1 MQILVDTANPQEA
14 KEAFKHPFVNGCTTN
29 TREVAYNSG
38 KDLLAY
44 VKEMRSIV
52 KGVLHF
58 QVTTETAEEM
68 IAEGR
73 VIASLASEL
82 RVKIPVNLEGLKAIK
97 QLSSEGIECAATAC
111 NTVGMGLLAAQM
123 GATSVI
129 SYYGV
134 VEDFETDGG
143 DLLKSTRIVFD
154 NYGCKT
160 KIFFFARN
168 AKEAKNGMLAG
179 ADGCLMTWSG
189 LKSLVDDPLST
200 REVLFMNSEWKR
212 LRGNET
218 WRDVKNN

>member
-1 MQILVDTANPQEA
+1 MRIVVDTANPAEA
-14 KEAFKHPFVNGCTTN
+14 REAFAHPFVDGCTTN
-29 TREVAYNSG
+29 AREVAYNNANG
-38 KDLLAY
+38 EDLAAY

-52 KGVLHF
+52 RGILHF

-73 VIASLASEL
+73 AIAKLVSEV
-82 RVKIPVNLEGLKAIK
+82 RVKIPVNLEGLKAIR

-123 GATSVI
+123 GAASVI

-134 VEDFETDGG
+134 IEDFETNGG
-143 DLLKSTRIVFD
+143 DLLEDTRTAFD
-154 NYGCKT
+154 NYGYKT
-160 KIFFFARN
+160 EIYFFARN
-168 AKEAKNGMLAG
+168 AKEAKNGMIAG
-179 ADGCLMTWSG
+179 ANACLMTWAG

-200 REVLFMNSEWKR
+200 REVAFMNSEWKR

-218 WRDVKNN
+218 WVDVE